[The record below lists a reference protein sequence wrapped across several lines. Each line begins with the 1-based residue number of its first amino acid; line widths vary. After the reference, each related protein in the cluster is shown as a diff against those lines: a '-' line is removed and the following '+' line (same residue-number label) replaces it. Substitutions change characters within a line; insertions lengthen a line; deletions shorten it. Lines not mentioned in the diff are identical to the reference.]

1 MNVEVLMTGVVTKTI
16 EDLPIAC
23 DMNAVTPEQQD
34 FWVKEIV
41 PNLYGAVEEIAELPD
56 GYAWRLP
63 SSPQILR
70 LAAEELD
77 IERLCCPFLH
87 LSLEIEQAQGPFW
100 LHLTGAEGAKAF
112 VRMAIES
119 SGAFDPG
126 VLQAAGLDNEASP
139 NIDSVETAA
148 EVVDTLNTRY
158 AREAGS
164 ETPRTQGAG

>member
-1 MNVEVLMTGVVTKTI
+1 MNVEVLMTGVESKTI
-16 EDLPIAC
+16 ENLPIAC
-23 DMNAVTPEQQD
+23 DMNAVSPEQQD
-34 FWVKEIV
+34 LWVREIV
-41 PNLYGAVEEIAELPD
+41 PNLYGAVEEIAELPN

-87 LSLEIEQAQGPFW
+87 LSLEIAQARGPFW
-100 LHLTGAEGAKAF
+100 LRLTGDEGAKAF

-126 VLQAAGLDNEASP
+126 VLQAAGLENEAGS
-139 NIDSVETAA
+139 NIDSVEAA
-148 EVVDTLNTRY
+148 AVVVDRLNDRY

-164 ETPRTQGAG
+164 GTPRTQGAG